1 MTAMLVGH
9 MIMRTTYTHTDS
21 YYIYINT
28 QYLLL
33 IQRYRHRETIF
44 TFRTILSSW
53 LKRN

>member
-1 MTAMLVGH
+1 MTVMLVGH
-9 MIMRTTYTHTDS
+9 MIMTTTYTHTDS
-21 YYIYINT
+21 YYINT